1 MPHRVVGDLPEANVS
16 FEGEETQRRYERF
29 MECIR
34 DKKHSPALL
43 EIGAPIYRLAATGI
57 DRDYILEAA
66 EGKKA
71 RIQPR
76 AVRVGVERAGK
87 TRGGRPRSRM
97 AEQPPVRSRARSGRA
112 HALGRPEGRDRCG
125 AGGSWRQLH
134 HSERRGRPCRARY
147 CCCCWPAAPSCV
159 RAAAVA
165 LRISS
170 TSSPSVYHMYS
181 LKKSRT
187 SAVV

>member
-134 HSERRGRPCRARY
+134 HSERRVTALPSPLLLLLLAGRPLLRAR
-147 CCCCWPAAPSCV
+147 
-159 RAAAVA
+159 RAVA